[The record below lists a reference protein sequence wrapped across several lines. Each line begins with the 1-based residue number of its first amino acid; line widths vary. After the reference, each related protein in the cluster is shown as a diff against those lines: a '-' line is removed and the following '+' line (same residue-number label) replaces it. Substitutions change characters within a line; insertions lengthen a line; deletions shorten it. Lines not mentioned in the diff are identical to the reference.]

1 MGSLLSP
8 LDDMLKRSGAHMTER
23 EGWLVAA
30 DFGSLAAEIAVSRA
44 TAGLA
49 DVSSISKFEVQ
60 GSATAIADMYPS
72 GRELRPGRA
81 LEAADAWW
89 CVLTHE
95 SLLVLAS
102 PSRSARVRADLDERA
117 YRDTRIADVTSN
129 RVAVCLTGPFAREVV
144 TRAGATPIGP
154 GSVRVDSVGGVP
166 TLVVHQYEKQW
177 LLVAPATEAAA
188 LWQTLTEAGSQF
200 GLAYVGAD
208 ALQNLHAAATSWGLV
223 AAAPP
228 CDPADPSFPAPH

>member
-1 MGSLLSP
+1 MASLHSP
-8 LDDMLKRSGAHMTER
+8 LDDVLKRSGAHMTER

-60 GSATAIADMYPS
+60 GPATAISDAYPS

-89 CVLTHE
+89 CALTPE
-95 SLLVLAS
+95 SLLVLTS
-102 PSRSARVRADLDERA
+102 PSMAARVRVDLEERA
-117 YRDTRIADVTSN
+117 DRETQIAEVTSD

-144 TRAGATPIGP
+144 ARAGAAPVGP
-154 GSVRVDSVGGVP
+154 GNVRVESVGGVP

-177 LLVAPATEAAA
+177 LLVAPASDAGA
-188 LWQTLTEAGSQF
+188 LWHALTEAGSPF

-208 ALQNLHAAATSWGLV
+208 ALQHLHAAATS
-223 AAAPP
+223 
-228 CDPADPSFPAPH
+228 

>member
-8 LDDMLKRSGAHMTER
+8 LDDVLKRSGAHMTER

-49 DVSSISKFEVQ
+49 DVSNISKFEVQ
-60 GSATAIADMYPS
+60 GPATAIADMYPS

-81 LEAADAWW
+81 IEAADAWW
-89 CVLTHE
+89 CVVTHE

-102 PSRSARVRADLDERA
+102 PSRATRVRAELEERA
-117 YRDTRIADVTSN
+117 DRETRIVDVTSD
-129 RVAVCLTGPFAREVV
+129 RVAVCLTGPFAREVMA
-144 TRAGATPIGP
+144 RAGAAPVGP
-154 GSVRVDSVGGVP
+154 CSVRVESVGGVP
-166 TLVVHQYEKQW
+166 TMVIHEYEKQW
-177 LLVAPATEAAA
+177 LLVAPATDAGA
-188 LWQTLTEAGSQF
+188 LWRALTEAGSPF

-208 ALQNLHAAATSWGLV
+208 ALQHLHAAATS
-223 AAAPP
+223 
-228 CDPADPSFPAPH
+228 